1 MISIIIFFL
10 FPFLLI
16 LLPVFL
22 YRTYNSFMV
31 SVWYR
36 LAFSKAGLKMATI
49 LLAIVVILFNLTYAA
64 VFHRDFGFIISTLIM
79 FCLLSTKKSLR
90 VLLSVRRNK
99 YMFILLAGLTLIIL
113 FFPNMFSISYTLA
126 AILECASLF
135 PAEGLDLFYHKN
147 FNNENLDKIFVDA
160 YFS

>member
-64 VFHRDFGFIISTLIM
+64 VFHRDFGFKQIM
-79 FCLLSTKKSLR
+79 YVK
-90 VLLSVRRNK
+90 
-99 YMFILLAGLTLIIL
+99 
-113 FFPNMFSISYTLA
+113 
-126 AILECASLF
+126 
-135 PAEGLDLFYHKN
+135 
-147 FNNENLDKIFVDA
+147 FNNVKV
-160 YFS
+160 FS